1 MVLNKTNRNVDKDPR
16 EAAERH
22 NVMRTA
28 LKTTSD
34 IYLDSKPE
42 DH

>member
-1 MVLNKTNRNVDKDPR
+1 MMVLNKMNRKVDKDPR

-28 LKTTSD
+28 L
-34 IYLDSKPE
+34 
-42 DH
+42 